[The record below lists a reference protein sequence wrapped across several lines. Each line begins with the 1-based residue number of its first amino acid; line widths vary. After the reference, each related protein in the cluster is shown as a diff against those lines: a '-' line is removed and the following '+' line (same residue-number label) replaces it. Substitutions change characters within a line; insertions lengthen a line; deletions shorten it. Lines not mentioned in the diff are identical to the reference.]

1 MEGIEIIEK
10 QQDEYEHWI
19 ESEFPN
25 YNTERN
31 MKKCI
36 S

>member
-10 QQDEYEHWI
+10 KQDEYEKFM
-19 ESEFPN
+19 EEEFPN
-25 YNTERN
+25 YNTERD
-31 MKKCI
+31 MRKCI